1 MIDSHLPF
9 YDSQLWLRNYGVDM
23 DSIYEDGFLV
33 YVRADT
39 AHDNEPETN
48 EEPLAICAS
57 YQEARRVKHD
67 AARKRVVIRYAGSTG
82 GGD

>member
-1 MIDSHLPF
+1 MDS
-9 YDSQLWLRNYGVDM
+9 
-23 DSIYEDGFLV
+23 SIYEDGFLV

-39 AHDNEPETN
+39 AHVDEPESN

-57 YQEARRVKHD
+57 YQEARRIKND
-67 AARKRVVIRYAGSTG
+67 AAGKCVIRYAGCTG